1 MVLCLEYLHEHGWVY
16 RDLKPSNVMLDVE
29 GHAHL
34 VDFGLCKRV
43 EKRVR
48 RWSTGGSVEYLSPEV
63 FESGKY
69 DASVDWWSLGVV
81 LWEMLSGGVPTNGVL
96 EKPWYMSMGAFNVC
110 YRLMERD
117 ARRRLGACGSDEVK
131 RHPFFGSVDWEAM
144 RERRV
149 KPPFVVQS
157 GCDEVSDSLNEVS
170 NSLNEEVSNSLNE
183 LTASL
188 NENESTTEQITFP
201 NYAFPSPVSSQTHQ
215 FIRPVQCFDPH
226 KHTNSLSSYWN
237 L

>member
-1 MVLCLEYLHEHGWVY
+1 MCLEYLHEHGWVY

-43 EKRVR
+43 EKRMR

-81 LWEMLSGGVPTNGVL
+81 LWEMLSGVVPTNGVL

-117 ARRRLGACGSDEVK
+117 VKRRLGACGSEEVK

-144 RERRV
+144 CERRV

-170 NSLNEEVSNSLNE
+170 D
-183 LTASL
+183 SL
-188 NENESTTEQITFP
+188 NENENEITFP

>member
-1 MVLCLEYLHEHGWVY
+1 MCLEYLHEHGWVY

-81 LWEMLSGGVPTNGVL
+81 LWEMLSSGVPMNGVL

-117 ARRRLGACGSDEVK
+117 VKRRLGACGSEEVK

-170 NSLNEEVSNSLNE
+170 DSLNEVSDSLNE

-188 NENESTTEQITFP
+188 NENENEVTFP

>member
-117 ARRRLGACGSDEVK
+117 ARRRLGACGSEEVK

-157 GCDEVSDSLNEVS
+157 GCDEVSDSLNEV
-170 NSLNEEVSNSLNE
+170 NNSLNE

-188 NENESTTEQITFP
+188 NENEVTFP

>member
-1 MVLCLEYLHEHGWVY
+1 MCLEYLHEHGWVY

-43 EKRVR
+43 EKRMR

-81 LWEMLSGGVPTNGVL
+81 LWEMLSGDVPTNGVL

-157 GCDEVSDSLNEVS
+157 GCDEVSDSLNEV
-170 NSLNEEVSNSLNE
+170 NNSLNE

-188 NENESTTEQITFP
+188 NENENEVTFP
-201 NYAFPSPVSSQTHQ
+201 NYSFPSPVSSQTHQ

>member
-131 RHPFFGSVDWEAM
+131 RHPFFVSVDWEAM

-157 GCDEVSDSLNEVS
+157 GCDEVSDSLNEVN
-170 NSLNEEVSNSLNE
+170 NSLKQM
-183 LTASL
+183 TASL
-188 NENESTTEQITFP
+188 NENENEVTFP

>member
-43 EKRVR
+43 EKRMR

-117 ARRRLGACGSDEVK
+117 VKRRLGACGSEEVK
-131 RHPFFGSVDWEAM
+131 RHPFFVSVDWEAM

-157 GCDEVSDSLNEVS
+157 GCDEESCVEVS
-170 NSLNEEVSNSLNE
+170 NSLKQM
-183 LTASL
+183 TTSL
-188 NENESTTEQITFP
+188 NENENEVTFP

>member
-43 EKRVR
+43 EKRMR

-117 ARRRLGACGSDEVK
+117 ARRRLGACGSEEVK
-131 RHPFFGSVDWEAM
+131 RHPFFVSVDWEAM

-170 NSLNEEVSNSLNE
+170 DSLNE

-188 NENESTTEQITFP
+188 NENENEITFP

>member
-1 MVLCLEYLHEHGWVY
+1 MCLEYLHEHGWVY

-149 KPPFVVQS
+149 KPPFVAQS
-157 GCDEVSDSLNEVS
+157 SCDEVNNSLNEV
-170 NSLNEEVSNSLNE
+170 NNSLNE

-188 NENESTTEQITFP
+188 NENENEVTFP

>member
-43 EKRVR
+43 EKRMR

-157 GCDEVSDSLNEVS
+157 GCDEVS
-170 NSLNEEVSNSLNE
+170 NSLNEEVSNSPKEEVNNSLKQM
-183 LTASL
+183 TTSL
-188 NENESTTEQITFP
+188 NENENEVTFP

>member
-1 MVLCLEYLHEHGWVY
+1 MCLEYLHEHGWVY

-43 EKRVR
+43 EKRMR

-117 ARRRLGACGSDEVK
+117 ARRRLGACGSEEVK
-131 RHPFFGSVDWEAM
+131 RHPFFVSVDWEAM

-170 NSLNEEVSNSLNE
+170 DSLNE

-188 NENESTTEQITFP
+188 NENENEITFP

>member
-117 ARRRLGACGSDEVK
+117 ARRRLGACGSEEVK

-170 NSLNEEVSNSLNE
+170 NSLNE

-188 NENESTTEQITFP
+188 NENEVTFP

>member
-1 MVLCLEYLHEHGWVY
+1 MLCLEYLHEHGWVY

-43 EKRVR
+43 EKRMR

-69 DASVDWWSLGVV
+69 DASVDWWALGVV

-117 ARRRLGACGSDEVK
+117 VKRRLGACGSEEVK

-170 NSLNEEVSNSLNE
+170 D
-183 LTASL
+183 SL
-188 NENESTTEQITFP
+188 NENENEITFP

>member
-1 MVLCLEYLHEHGWVY
+1 MCLEYLHEHGWVY

-81 LWEMLSGGVPTNGVL
+81 LWEMLSGGVPTTGVL

-117 ARRRLGACGSDEVK
+117 VKRRLGACGSEEVK

-157 GCDEVSDSLNEVS
+157 GCDEESCV
-170 NSLNEEVSNSLNE
+170 EVSNSLNE
-183 LTASL
+183 LTNSL
-188 NENESTTEQITFP
+188 NENEITFP

>member
-1 MVLCLEYLHEHGWVY
+1 MLCLEYLHEHGWVY

-96 EKPWYMSMGAFNVC
+96 EKPWYMSTGAFNVC

-157 GCDEVSDSLNEVS
+157 GCDEVSDSLNEV
-170 NSLNEEVSNSLNE
+170 NNSLNE

-188 NENESTTEQITFP
+188 NENENEVTFP

>member
-1 MVLCLEYLHEHGWVY
+1 MY

-43 EKRVR
+43 GKRAR

-117 ARRRLGACGSDEVK
+117 AKRRLGACGSGEVK
-131 RHPFFGSVDWEAM
+131 RHPFFGSVDWEAV

-157 GCDEVSDSLNEVS
+157 GCEDSCVEVNASLNEVNNS
-170 NSLNEEVSNSLNE
+170 LNKVNNSLNEVNNSLNE
-183 LTASL
+183 VNNSL
-188 NENESTTEQITFP
+188 NENESNEVTHSFP
-201 NYAFPSPVSSQTHQ
+201 NYSFPSRVCSQTHQ

>member
-131 RHPFFGSVDWEAM
+131 RHPFFVSVDWEAM

-157 GCDEVSDSLNEVS
+157 GCDEVSDSLNEV
-170 NSLNEEVSNSLNE
+170 NNSLNE

-188 NENESTTEQITFP
+188 NENENEVTFP

>member
-1 MVLCLEYLHEHGWVY
+1 MCLEYLHEHGWVY

-43 EKRVR
+43 EKRMR

-81 LWEMLSGGVPTNGVL
+81 LWEMLSGGVPMNGVL

-117 ARRRLGACGSDEVK
+117 VKRRLGACGSDEVK

-144 RERRV
+144 CERRV

-170 NSLNEEVSNSLNE
+170 D
-183 LTASL
+183 SL
-188 NENESTTEQITFP
+188 NENENEITFP